1 MKNIRAKWG
10 AVLLVALVAT
20 TGCGEKAMTLTEEEE
35 STIVNYTAH
44 VVAKYNTKQPDGLA
58 RLSADTLDDIY
69 GTDSTKDEEQNTQ
82 TDSILDE
89 AKTDETQMDEVPE
102 SYDSQGTDTENALP
116 EEQQVTLSEA
126 LGIAGVEAAVTG
138 IELKDSYVQE
148 DYFAMDA
155 TAGKTYL
162 VVHVSL
168 TNATTADIPC
178 DMLAQKPQFKAKVNG
193 GSAVPAETTI
203 LLNDISTY
211 QGVIP
216 MGGSVDTVALFLVS
230 KDQVSQ
236 VDTLTLEVNA
246 NGVKNEVICQ

>member
-89 AKTDETQMDEVPE
+89 AKTDETQMNEVPE

-162 VVHVSL
+162 VVHVS
-168 TNATTADIPC
+168 
-178 DMLAQKPQFKAKVNG
+178 FG
-193 GSAVPAETTI
+193 
-203 LLNDISTY
+203 
-211 QGVIP
+211 
-216 MGGSVDTVALFLVS
+216 
-230 KDQVSQ
+230 
-236 VDTLTLEVNA
+236 
-246 NGVKNEVICQ
+246 